1 MPKEDLKFYYK
12 GLKVKRIRVG
22 VQRLCLILPF
32 EEREEPEIFKKP
44 FSIGDADKNNG
55 QVTGLCAGKL
65 ISNES
70 LDAGEVAGDGDNK
83 VSKSTVEGS
92 KILED
97 RRQKLS
103 ARNKKDFEVR
113 RMKRSYCLFCEY
125 ASIKPRVQEGTRGC
139 STRQ

>member
-32 EEREEPEIFKKP
+32 EEREEPEVFKKP
-44 FSIGDADKNNG
+44 LSIGNAVKDDG
-55 QVTGLCAGKL
+55 QVTSLCEKKL
-65 ISNES
+65 ISSES
-70 LDAGEVAGDGDNK
+70 VRD
-83 VSKSTVEGS
+83 SKFLEGRGME
-92 KILED
+92 LN
-97 RRQKLS
+97 

-125 ASIKPRVQEGTRGC
+125 APIKPEVQEGTRGC